1 MTNEIERLET
11 VSIKLA
17 EMLKNKIEECENLK
31 AQLED
36 ANSNREFDIASIPE
50 DQWGIID

>member
-11 VSIKLA
+11 VAVKLA
-17 EMLKNKIEECENLK
+17 EMLRDKIEECENLK

-36 ANSNREFDIASIPE
+36 AHSNREFDIDSISE
-50 DQWGIID
+50 DQWKIID